1 MKHQTHTHRL
11 DILKTRIRAVE
22 SAARELSKPL
32 HDGYPY
38 TFIEVGMLR
47 DLLYTI
53 DEVQERMHSVFVVQS
68 ANDLMMVRM
77 KDDADLKRRMQE
89 DADLKRLF
97 QDGDNHA

>member
-32 HDGYPY
+32 TADYPY
-38 TFIEVGMLR
+38 TCFEVGMLR
-47 DLLYTI
+47 DLLYQI
-53 DEVQERMHSVFVVQS
+53 DEVQEHMHSVFVEQS

-77 KDDADLKRRMQE
+77 KDDADLKR
-89 DADLKRLF
+89 LF

>member
-1 MKHQTHTHRL
+1 MKHQTHRHRL
-11 DILKTRIRAVE
+11 DILQTRIRAVE
-22 SAARELSKPL
+22 SAAREMSKPTTY
-32 HDGYPY
+32 DYPY

-53 DEVQERMHSVFVVQS
+53 DEVQERMHSVFVEQS

-77 KDDADLKRRMQE
+77 KDDADLKR
-89 DADLKRLF
+89 LF